1 MSRAVVIALVVV
13 GGLLVVALLAAAFVV
28 VAGSD
33 EGASDAEFT
42 VSFEQSPE
50 RLELPLAAEGDA
62 VTVARRNGRVLVGL
76 AVDPARRIQVAAVA
90 GEDAVPESD
99 LTFTADGRL
108 VTPTSCGYACW
119 ELDVQ
124 GARELVVNAPETF
137 RFELPA
143 ALPASGARVFAEV
156 TSTMNALRTYRYDE
170 DLTAGVG
177 RGATSTWEVQAPD
190 RMRFRTGSGARS
202 VIVGDTRWDFRG
214 GRWQES
220 PFPGLELPSYM
231 WDGAGNA
238 RILGRAGARR
248 VLSVFDREPVPAWF
262 RLTVDG
268 ANRVVDAEMLAP
280 SHFMRQRFRDF
291 DEPLTIAPPQ

>member
-1 MSRAVVIALVVV
+1 MSRAVVIALLVI

-33 EGASDAEFT
+33 DEASDADVT
-42 VSFEQSPE
+42 ITFEQSPE
-50 RLELPLAAEGDA
+50 RLQLPLAAEGNA
-62 VTVARRNGRVLVGL
+62 LTLARRNGRVLVGL
-76 AVDPARRIQVAAVA
+76 AVDPARRIQVAAVE
-90 GEDAVPESD
+90 GEDAVPESE
-99 LTFTADGRL
+99 LTFTVDGRR

-124 GARELVVNAPETF
+124 RARELVVNAPERF
-137 RFELPA
+137 RFELPVA
-143 ALPASGARVFAEV
+143 PPPSGARAFADV
-156 TSTMNALRTYRYDE
+156 TRTMNGLRTYRYEE

-177 RGATSTWEVQAPD
+177 RGTTSTWEVQAPD
-190 RMRFRTGSGARS
+190 RMRFRTAGGARS
-202 VIVGDTRWDFRG
+202 VIVGKSRWDFRDG
-214 GRWQES
+214 SWQES

-231 WDGAGNA
+231 WEGAGNP
-238 RILGRAGARR
+238 RILGRAGQRR
-248 VLSVFDREPVPAWF
+248 VLSVFDREPIPAWF

-291 DEPLTIAPPQ
+291 DEPVTITPPQ